1 MSIESENDLN
11 EYMKTL
17 LDFDNSQHKGFF
29 LELCK
34 KKFPSRGNLP
44 IFIYSFTHC
53 TKYNAKYN
61 NLLQNIILLIY
72 LLLRNVVTLESSS

>member
-44 IFIYSFTHC
+44 TLINSFTHL
-53 TKYNAKYN
+53 TNTM
-61 NLLQNIILLIY
+61 QNIINCKILFC
-72 LLLRNVVTLESSS
+72 